1 MAIIVQKFGGSSLQ
15 SPERIKKVAAR
26 ARSEKEKGNDVVVVV
41 SAMGDQTN
49 ELMRLCQEVNPSS
62 CGREKDLLLSTGEQ
76 VSSALMA
83 LALQELGVG
92 SVAMTGQE
100 AGIETEYV
108 HGNAKIKAVHTRN
121 IQEVL
126 DEGKIA
132 VVAGFQGCAAN
143 GEICT
148 LGRGGS
154 DTTAAALAAALKAD
168 RCEIFTD
175 VDGVYTADPR
185 IISGARKIHSMDY
198 DQMQTMAEMGA
209 GVIHPRAVRHA
220 QKHNIP
226 LVVRSS
232 FTLEEGTVI
241 HDCKGSGGGSPAIG
255 MTYEKNLCLLRLN
268 TEADNGDLFHW
279 LDEFLTVGTSFGWSG
294 KDETFLAI
302 RADHLDRVMSTLK
315 EHTVS
320 LGIKEAE
327 QTYGWAAIH
336 FVFAGR
342 EEKRKRVSSIK
353 ERISDRWGE
362 VLTMDGH
369 PSVWSLLVPEEKSV
383 KFSQNLYDWVIGSGV
398 PALAFGS

>member
-92 SVAMTGQE
+92 SVAMTGQQ

-108 HGNAKIKAVHTRN
+108 HGNAKIKAVHTLN

-154 DTTAAALAAALKAD
+154 DTTAAALAAVLNAD

-232 FTLEEGTVI
+232 FTLEQGTVI
-241 HDCKGSGGGSPAIG
+241 HDFKGNGVGSPVIG
-255 MTYEKNLCLLRLN
+255 MTYENNLCLLRLN
-268 TEADNGDLFHW
+268 TEIYYGNLFQFI
-279 LDEFLTVGTSFGWSG
+279 DESLPVEPAFGSSE

-315 EHTVS
+315 EHTISV
-320 LGIKEAE
+320 GVKEAE
-327 QTYGWAAIH
+327 PTYGWAAIH
-336 FVFAGR
+336 FVFVDR
-342 EEKRKRVSSIK
+342 EEKRKCVSSIE
-353 ERISDRWGE
+353 ERIPDRWGE
-362 VLTMDGH
+362 VLTMDGS
-369 PSVWSLLVPEEKSV
+369 PSVWSLLVPEEKSLEYA
-383 KFSQNLYDWVIGSGV
+383 QNFYDWVIGSEG